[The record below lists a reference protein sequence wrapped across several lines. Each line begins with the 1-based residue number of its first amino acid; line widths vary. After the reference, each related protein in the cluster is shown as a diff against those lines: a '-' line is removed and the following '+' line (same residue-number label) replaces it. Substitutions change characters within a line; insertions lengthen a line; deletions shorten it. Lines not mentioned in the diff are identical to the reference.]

1 VQRILFIFKFKPGN
15 LESLQQRAKAS
26 AAACDALC
34 TAVLLARAR
43 WLQPEPTAAA
53 ALLSTLSKAAVAA
66 AVTLDI
72 AC

>member
-1 VQRILFIFKFKPGN
+1 M
-15 LESLQQRAKAS
+15 QRAKAS

-43 WLQPEPTAAA
+43 WLQPESTAAA
-53 ALLSTLSKAAVAA
+53 ALLSTLSKRAVAA
-66 AVTLDI
+66 TVTLDI